1 MNKQPLTSEQ
11 AAALEKAW
19 QLFEDWR
26 KSKTGRP
33 RIPKN
38 LWQTAANL
46 YHRHGMSINRIAR
59 RLSLNYSTLKAKT
72 FENPPPL
79 AVIESSDDHS
89 PSIDAS
95 SPMFIELAPLSAH
108 SDCVIEMENRSG
120 AKMRVCFRGRADP
133 GVLDLGR
140 YFLAGVP

>member
-1 MNKQPLTSEQ
+1 MNKKPLTTKQS
-11 AAALEKAW
+11 AALEKAR
-19 QLFEDWR
+19 QLFADWR
-26 KSKTGRP
+26 KTKTART

-46 YHRHGMSINRIAR
+46 YHRHGMSINKIASC
-59 RLSLNYSTLKAKT
+59 LSLNYSTLKANI
-72 FENPPPL
+72 FENPP
-79 AVIESSDDHS
+79 AAIELSDDQS
-89 PSIDAS
+89 PVIDAEP
-95 SPMFIELAPLSAH
+95 PMFIELAPPCAH

-133 GVLDLGR
+133 GMLDLGR